1 MKDEDVFNSIN
12 STKELRNFLEM
23 KGKNHKYYYHYT
35 TWDTFIKIYENKYF
49 LATNHLSKN
58 LNDQHELRNKKGDNL
73 YHVSFSYG
81 EAEIMPMWILY
92 GIPKTQAVR
101 IGIPKKNMKEWIAEL
116 QMDKKRFDMVTLTDI
131 IYQNEKNEKNN
142 ENKEKIIYSWQ
153 KLHRDF
159 SKNENLKNE
168 LKISPDLVGC
178 VKHYA
183 WRYENEVRLLVSLP
197 QKTDERIKLEFSDDI
212 RDSFET
218 MTGPHFDLST
228 YKNHKIYKELVDKL
242 KKENNKK
249 DNTNGNTEDNKE
261 DELPKSTFKTE
272 DVNYR
277 ELCGNCIHEFCNK
290 TEE

>member
-1 MKDEDVFNSIN
+1 MKDEDVFNSIK

-23 KGKNHKYYYHYT
+23 KGKNHNYYYHYT

-131 IYQNEKNEKNN
+131 IYQNNKWYSRSNLHKNLSEEWKD
-142 ENKEKIIYSWQ
+142 S
-153 KLHRDF
+153 L
-159 SKNENLKNE
+159 
-168 LKISPDLVGC
+168 DLVGC
-178 VKHYA
+178 VKHYS

-212 RDSFET
+212 RDSFEI

-242 KKENNKK
+242 KKENN
-249 DNTNGNTEDNKE
+249 TNGNTE
-261 DELPKSTFKTE
+261 DELPKSTFETD

-277 ELCGNCIHEFCNK
+277 ELCGSCIHEFCNK